1 MQGRVFRLGTRPF
14 GPESMTAA
22 AITTNHIIRHDRRF
36 GWLMTAPGLVALML
50 VVTGPLLVT
59 IVTSAFEYTLVHPG
73 YHTFVGIEN
82 YRSAFAENYFG
93 EAIWVTVKF
102 VVSVVVLEF
111 LIGFTVALMLNAVTR
126 FKNIYY
132 PILLMPLLIN
142 PVVVAQIWRMFLH
155 PELGIVNYLG
165 GPLFS
170 VLFGTPKVNWLGD
183 PAIAFWTVVMVD
195 IWHQVSFMI
204 ILLLAGLSALPREP
218 YEAARM
224 DGASTLQSFIH
235 ITLPLMR
242 PVIMVTLL
250 IRLIFAIKTFDLIFI
265 MTRGGPGTATD
276 LISYFIYRSAF
287 YGLDIGQASA
297 ISVVLLVVVLALTAY
312 LYRYMRSLA

>member
-1 MQGRVFRLGTRPF
+1 MPG
-14 GPESMTAA
+14 SMTAA
-22 AITTNHIIRHDRRF
+22 AVATVNEIVRRDRRF
-36 GWLMTAPGLVALML
+36 GWFMTAPGLVALVL
-50 VVTGPLLVT
+50 VVLFPLLFT
-59 IVTSAFEYTLVHPG
+59 IFTSLFEYTLVRPG
-73 YHTFVGIEN
+73 YDTFAGIDN
-82 YRSAFAENYFG
+82 YRSALEENYLG
-93 EAIWVTVKF
+93 ESIVVTAKF
-102 VVSVVVLEF
+102 VAAVVLIEF

-126 FKNIYY
+126 FKNVYY

-155 PELGIVNYLG
+155 PELGIVNYLIG
-165 GPLFS
+165 LAG
-170 VLFGTPKVNWLGD
+170 VPKVNWLDDAG
-183 PAIAFWTVVMVD
+183 IAFWTVVMVD

-204 ILLLAGLSALPREP
+204 ILLLAGLSALPKEP

-224 DGASTLQSFIH
+224 DGASTLQSFFH

-242 PVIMVTLL
+242 PVIVVTLL

-297 ISVVLLVVVLALTAY
+297 ISVVLLIVVLALTAY